1 MRWGYGCRY
10 QCEICGEYIEESS
23 PGYGFDNE
31 TMCFTGT
38 HTADVDDVNVEEISA
53 DTCEENG
60 CKPSNLEE
68 SGVKAD
74 GKHLMLRISIGHS
87 TSLVE

>member
-1 MRWGYGCRY
+1 MRCGYGCRY

-31 TMCFTGT
+31 TMCLTGT
-38 HTADVDDVNVEEISA
+38 HVADVDDVDFEEIGA

-60 CKPSNLEE
+60 CKPNNLE
-68 SGVKAD
+68 GLDVKAD
-74 GKHLMLRISIGHS
+74 GKYSMLRISI
-87 TSLVE
+87 